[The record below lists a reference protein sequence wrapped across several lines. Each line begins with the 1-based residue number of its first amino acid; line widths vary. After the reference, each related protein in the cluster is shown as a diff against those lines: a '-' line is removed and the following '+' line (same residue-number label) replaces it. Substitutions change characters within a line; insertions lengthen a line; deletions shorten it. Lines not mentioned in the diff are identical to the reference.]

1 MRSVSDER
9 LGKILIAAGGTGGH
23 VFPAQALAHYLY
35 KLGFQPTLVTDRRG
49 MEFGCDQ
56 VGIPCHLVY
65 ASPFSRR
72 NWFGILLAAIKSGV
86 GMIQARFLI
95 RQLGPVAAV
104 GFGGYASLPTM
115 LIASHMK
122 LPTVIH
128 ESNAVLGRAN
138 RLLASRVSVIATAF
152 QNTAGLTERHKVKVV
167 QTGTPVRASI
177 VAARKTEAEVQN
189 TSSKIRLLVI
199 GGSQGSRIMSEVV
212 PAALGR
218 LPQSLKNRL
227 VVVHQ
232 CRLSDRSRVKASF
245 AMAGVNASVI
255 SFINDMGAALECT
268 NLVISRAGASTV
280 AELAVAGRAALLV
293 PFPHA
298 VDDHQAANAR
308 ELGDVGGAW
317 IIDEKEFNAE
327 KLGNWLVEML
337 KDPSILLTAG
347 RKAGGVGRPDAAH
360 HLAEIVGQL
369 ISESAGKCDSR

>member
-138 RLLASRVSVIATAF
+138 RLLAS
-152 QNTAGLTERHKVKVV
+152 
-167 QTGTPVRASI
+167 
-177 VAARKTEAEVQN
+177 
-189 TSSKIRLLVI
+189 
-199 GGSQGSRIMSEVV
+199 
-212 PAALGR
+212 
-218 LPQSLKNRL
+218 
-227 VVVHQ
+227 
-232 CRLSDRSRVKASF
+232 
-245 AMAGVNASVI
+245 
-255 SFINDMGAALECT
+255 
-268 NLVISRAGASTV
+268 
-280 AELAVAGRAALLV
+280 
-293 PFPHA
+293 
-298 VDDHQAANAR
+298 
-308 ELGDVGGAW
+308 
-317 IIDEKEFNAE
+317 
-327 KLGNWLVEML
+327 
-337 KDPSILLTAG
+337 
-347 RKAGGVGRPDAAH
+347 
-360 HLAEIVGQL
+360 
-369 ISESAGKCDSR
+369 